1 MGNNKANG
9 KEDKNDNKDDS
20 NKDFLSRIKGNPYL
34 SFMII
39 IVLIGAIVGGY
50 IYWQALQSR
59 IYIEKSEISAPIITI
74 SAQQSGVLEKIRVN
88 EGDNVGKG
96 KVVAQ
101 VGSQL
106 LETKTS
112 GIVVYV
118 KNTPGQ
124 TVTSQDAIVKMID
137 PAEMRVIGRIE
148 EDKGL
153 KDIKVGQR
161 VIFTVDAFGSKEYAG
176 IVDSIASSSR
186 QSDIVFSISDKRQQ
200 KEFEVNVKFD
210 VSKYPDLKNGMS
222 AKMWV
227 FK

>member
-1 MGNNKANG
+1 MGNNRTNG
-9 KEDKNDNKDDS
+9 KAENDAGNNGFVNGIKS
-20 NKDFLSRIKGNPYL
+20 NPFLII
-34 SFMII
+34 MIV
-39 IVLIGAIVGGY
+39 IVFIGALLGGCA
-50 IYWQALQSR
+50 YWQTLQSR
-59 IYIEKSEISAPIITI
+59 VYIEKSEIYAPLITI
-74 SAQQSGVLEKIRVN
+74 SPSQSGVLEKIRVN

-112 GIVVYV
+112 GIIVYV

-137 PAEMRVIGRIE
+137 PAEMRVIGRVE

-153 KDIKVGQR
+153 KEIKTGEKVA
-161 VIFTVDAFGSKEYAG
+161 FTVDAFDSKEYVG
-176 IVDSIASSSR
+176 VVESVASTSR

-200 KEFEVNVKFD
+200 KEFEVKVKFD
-210 VSKYPDLKNGMS
+210 VSKYPELKNGMS

-227 FK
+227 YK